1 MALTNRLRAA
11 TGANHSRPA
20 YRSRVLGRL
29 QDTRGEPRL
38 RIRILAALVIFGLL
52 LISAPLLMVPLVDWL
67 MHQL

>member
-1 MALTNRLRAA
+1 
-11 TGANHSRPA
+11 
-20 YRSRVLGRL
+20 VLGRL